1 MSLIISYFDEKEKQF
16 YLWVDGRI
24 YHEEDGQNYVLLD
37 DYKRTYVCGNKVI
50 CLTGNLGA
58 INESMTKLTNEESV
72 NSVRN
77 KLIDTY
83 NSYINRVPDE
93 LLELGACVFSVENG
107 IGVVYQISS
116 ENGFIIN
123 KTKTINQNL
132 FVISPDKSSE
142 VLQYIKDE
150 VIKDNNFGNVVYR
163 AYNYFCG
170 ETIGG
175 NIIKYYIN
183 EQGVEAY
190 KTKILD
196 CKMCRCYQKKAGLTI
211 KDDIDGEV
219 V

>member
-37 DYKRTYVCGNKVI
+37 DYKRTYVSGNKVI
-50 CLTGNLGA
+50 CLAGNLGA
-58 INESMTKLTNEESV
+58 VNELMTKLSDEESI

-77 KLIDTY
+77 KLIVTY
-83 NSYINRVPDE
+83 NSYANKVPKE
-93 LLELGACVFSVENG
+93 LLELEAYVFTVENG
-107 IGVVYQISS
+107 MGMVYHINN
-116 ENGFIIN
+116 EDGFIIN
-123 KTKTINQNL
+123 KTETINQNL

-190 KTKILD
+190 KTKIID
-196 CKMCRCYQKKAGLTI
+196 SRWCRCYQKQAGLTI
-211 KDDIDGEV
+211 KDDITEEV